1 MPHYLIPFSMII
13 QFTNPQIESRFK
25 VGDRVRVHIT
35 TLYKKPP
42 YETIEGKVYLVRAEF
57 PLFYTTSP
65 NHVQQ
70 ISEVAFRYGVQ
81 PDTAQFAAMKDVEN
95 ELYDLTED
103 YLEEI

>member
-1 MPHYLIPFSMII
+1 MTI
-13 QFTNPQIESRFK
+13 QFNNPRVRSRFS

-57 PLFYTTSP
+57 PLFYTTEP
-65 NHVQQ
+65 NHVQT
-70 ISEVAFRYGVQ
+70 IEDVAFRYGVQ